1 MKTKED
7 NFCEAFYQW
16 WHEQTSPQRMTW
28 EKAAKLMADCRS
40 SLETKLVPSKMTRE
54 TFDEMMETAR
64 KVVLFRAAWD
74 IAKLMSVD
82 ELQREHKIPKK

>member
-1 MKTKED
+1 
-7 NFCEAFYQW
+7 
-16 WHEQTSPQRMTW
+16 
-28 EKAAKLMADCRS
+28 
-40 SLETKLVPSKMTRE
+40 
-54 TFDEMMETAR
+54 MMETAR